1 MSRSGTAVLA
11 LAAAGPAWEQGQHPG
26 SRLVRVPAAGTG
38 RRRLWDGLGER
49 GREPDHQAG
58 KGEERGGERAET
70 GKH

>member
-1 MSRSGTAVLA
+1 MVA
-11 LAAAGPAWEQGQHPG
+11 LVAAGPAWDHGRRSG

-38 RRRLWDGLGER
+38 RRRPWDGLGER

-58 KGEERGGERAET
+58 KGEERGGGRAET

>member
-11 LAAAGPAWEQGQHPG
+11 LVAAGPAWEHGQRPG